1 MIKLYYALLYPHL
14 IYCIEIWGHGYVSN
28 LKGIYLIQK
37 NILKIIFNK
46 PNDFSTVSLFKE
58 NKILSLYDICKYKT
72 CIYMYKIF
80 NTLCHPIILN
90 HFTLTSKKRCNTR
103 SNCDFIQP
111 YFKYNYMNNTLITF
125 GPRLWN
131 DLSIDIRK
139 SNSLSLFYTNLKI
152 ILYNT

>member
-1 MIKLYYALLYPHL
+1 MYKL
-14 IYCIEIWGHGYVSN
+14 
-28 LKGIYLIQK
+28 
-37 NILKIIFNK
+37 FNK
-46 PNDFSTVSLFKE
+46 
-58 NKILSLYDICKYKT
+58 
-72 CIYMYKIF
+72 
-80 NTLCHPIILN
+80 LCHLIILN
-90 HFTLTSKKRCNTR
+90 HFTLTSKKRFNTR

-139 SNSLSLFYTNLKI
+139 TNYLSLFCKNLKI